1 MTKQQET
8 GFFQRIQEGMDQG
21 PYTPDWESLA
31 KHRPPVWFGQS
42 KFGIM
47 IHWGL
52 YSIPAHNNEWYS
64 RNMYIREKEEWHY
77 HRKTYGP
84 QDQFGY
90 QDFIPLFQAEHFEA
104 GEWAR
109 LIREAGA
116 RYVIPVAEHHD
127 GFQMYRSQI
136 SKWNSW
142 DMGPGR
148 DLLKEWND
156 AAQKEGLI
164 FGASSHRAEHWFF
177 MGHGR
182 EFPSDVNEPMKRGD
196 FYWPAMPEPDHQ
208 DLKSQPYPSKEF
220 VDDWIYRTCELIDGY
235 QPALLYFDWWIQ
247 HEAFKE
253 GLKLVAAYYYNR
265 AAQWG
270 KEVSICYK
278 HDAMMFGSGIPEV
291 ERGGMGC
298 AAPFMWQA
306 DTAIAKNSWCYTDS
320 LEYKTARQIICD
332 LIRTVSKNGN
342 LLLNVGPKGDGSIP
356 EPDREILKEI
366 GQWMKVNGEAI
377 YESRPWRTW
386 KEGPAPEPEGQFCD
400 QEAISYTRED
410 IWFTARGDSI
420 YSVLLNYPEDGK
432 IRIRSLA
439 QSANQDRPG
448 FHGLIRQ
455 VQVLGQKSK
464 PAWRQ
469 DLQGLYVEGETGKP
483 QLPVVVKVQII

>member
-1 MTKQQET
+1 
-8 GFFQRIQEGMDQG
+8 
-21 PYTPDWESLA
+21 
-31 KHRPPVWFGQS
+31 
-42 KFGIM
+42 
-47 IHWGL
+47 
-52 YSIPAHNNEWYS
+52 
-64 RNMYIREKEEWHY
+64 
-77 HRKTYGP
+77 
-84 QDQFGY
+84 
-90 QDFIPLFQAEHFEA
+90 
-104 GEWAR
+104 
-109 LIREAGA
+109 
-116 RYVIPVAEHHD
+116 
-127 GFQMYRSQI
+127 
-136 SKWNSW
+136 
-142 DMGPGR
+142 
-148 DLLKEWND
+148 
-156 AAQKEGLI
+156 
-164 FGASSHRAEHWFF
+164 
-177 MGHGR
+177 
-182 EFPSDVNEPMKRGD
+182 
-196 FYWPAMPEPDHQ
+196 
-208 DLKSQPYPSKEF
+208 
-220 VDDWIYRTCELIDGY
+220 
-235 QPALLYFDWWIQ
+235 
-247 HEAFKE
+247 
-253 GLKLVAAYYYNR
+253 
-265 AAQWG
+265 
-270 KEVSICYK
+270 
-278 HDAMMFGSGIPEV
+278 MFGSGIPEV
-291 ERGGMGC
+291 ERGGMGG

-448 FHGLIRQ
+448 FHGLIWQ

-469 DLQGLYVEGETGKP
+469 DLQGLYVEGEPGKLE
-483 QLPVVVKVQII
+483 LPVVVKVQII